1 VTKDGIYIESGFK
14 NDKPCGKVLII
25 KPNGTYFEGNID
37 KPGTQQAA
45 KDGQKS
51 KDKIRGIFRN
61 PVLKRQSM
69 IQKDPDR
76 SKRMCFGKNVY
87 GYAYMEDD
95 TRYKGVLSK
104 GKLL

>member
-1 VTKDGIYIESGFK
+1 MREEWGKMVTKEGIYIESGFR
-14 NDKPCGKVLII
+14 NDKPCGRVLII

-37 KPGTQQAA
+37 RPGQTTSIDE
-45 KDGQKS
+45 KENS
-51 KDKIRGIFRN
+51 KKNKIRGIFRN

-87 GYAYMEDD
+87 GYAFLED
-95 TRYKGVLSK
+95 
-104 GKLL
+104 